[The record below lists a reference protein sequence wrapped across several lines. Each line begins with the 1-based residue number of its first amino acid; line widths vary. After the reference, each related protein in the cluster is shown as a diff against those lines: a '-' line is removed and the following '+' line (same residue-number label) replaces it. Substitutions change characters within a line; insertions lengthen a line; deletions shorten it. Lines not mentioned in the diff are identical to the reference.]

1 MFGKVGEKR
10 NMKYE
15 DCATKSDL
23 VDYYE
28 EFLDFLDD
36 HVPNLSDLIA
46 LFEEEDE

>member
-1 MFGKVGEKR
+1 MFGKVGEKH
-10 NMKYE
+10 NMRYE